1 MPLSERNFPRLD
13 AFGDPLPEQAHSRCG
28 TVRFWHAPD
37 LEGFPRG
44 VVAQAFSE
52 DSRRLV
58 TVGDSTARVWNLEDG
73 RELLSLRGDS
83 ERINA
88 VLYLPDERIVT
99 GSDGGTVRLWDA
111 RGGAELRCWGG
122 LGTAV
127 RSLALSPDGRTM
139 LAGTQH
145 PTGFVVFD
153 LERGE
158 EVRRVELEGS
168 PGSAEWLVFSPDG
181 GSLVVLENSNEPMR
195 LSMFDTADW
204 RPRWSVPGDAE
215 CSPPWACFTSDG
227 AFIRCKQTGPG
238 LRSILRTYD
247 ARTGE
252 CVGEVERRSSGS
264 ASQLLPDGRQVRIL
278 NRRLLFTRGEAL
290 DEWVELPSSYGCAG
304 WRFAISPDGRWAS
317 FAKRESW
324 ALLLVDLQT
333 RREVPGPAHRNAVE
347 QLTFSSD
354 GRHLLTASADG
365 TVRVWDRDSGREV
378 RRESLPLDWTHVHV
392 RGGRAF
398 MLLPQN
404 GGMRLSGL
412 IGGADVELEERCSN
426 DSSTVWSDDMGML
439 AESESWYEHRW
450 IRVVDARTGRPLWRK
465 DLAPEDLALCALSR
479 LGRLGIISRRC
490 PPPGDNT
497 VELRLVDLEK
507 DEWLSSVHVS
517 KGNRFLAITPDDK
530 WVVLQREYKTL
541 LLVELES
548 PNRQVRLDVPDFTFA
563 VTCSRDGLLV
573 ATGDVAG
580 RVRVWS
586 REGTLL
592 AMLEGHAHS
601 VSALAFSE
609 DGAFLASSGGDTV
622 ALIWPRS
629 AWTQSSADSE
639 VTMPSASA

>member
-1 MPLSERNFPRLD
+1 MT
-13 AFGDPLPEQAHSRCG
+13 H
-28 TVRFWHAPD
+28 
-37 LEGFPRG
+37 
-44 VVAQAFSE
+44 AFSE

-58 TVGDSTARVWNLEDG
+58 TSGDSTTRVWNLEDG

-83 ERINA
+83 RRVNA

-99 GSDGGTVRLWDA
+99 GSDGGTMRLWDA
-111 RGGAELRCWGG
+111 RSGAELRRWEG
-122 LGTAV
+122 LGTDI
-127 RSLALSPDGRTM
+127 RSLARSPDGRM
-139 LAGTQH
+139 LLAGTQY
-145 PTGFVVFD
+145 PSGFVVFD
-153 LERGE
+153 LEREE
-158 EVRRVELEGS
+158 EVRRVQLEDS

-181 GSLVVLENSNEPMR
+181 GSLLVLENSNEPFR
-195 LSMFDTADW
+195 LSVFDTANW
-204 RPRWSVPGDAE
+204 SPRWSVQGDAE
-215 CSPPWACFTSDG
+215 CGPPWVHFTPEG
-227 AFIRCKQTGPG
+227 AFIRCKQSGAG
-238 LRSILRTYD
+238 LRRIVRTYD

-252 CVGEVERRSSGS
+252 CVGDVEQRVSSS

-290 DEWVELPSSYGCAG
+290 EEWLELPSSYGCAG
-304 WRFAISPDGRWAS
+304 WSFVISPDGRWAS

-324 ALLLVDLQT
+324 AHLLVDLQT
-333 RREVPGPAHRNAVE
+333 RREVPGPAHRHGVE

-354 GRHLLTASADG
+354 GRHLLTAAGDG

-378 RRESLPLDWTHVHV
+378 RRESFASEGACVHV
-392 RGGRAF
+392 RGGRVF
-398 MLLPQN
+398 RLLPQH

-412 IGGADVELEERCSN
+412 LGGADVELEERCSN
-426 DSSTVWSDDMGML
+426 GSSTVWSDDMGML

-465 DLAPEDLALCALSR
+465 DLAPEDLALRVLSR
-479 LGRLGIISRRC
+479 SGRLGVISRRC

-517 KGNRFLAITPDDK
+517 KGNRFRALTPDDK
-530 WVVLQREYKTL
+530 WVVLQKEYGHV
-541 LLVELES
+541 LLVELEH
-548 PNRQVRLDVPDFTFA
+548 PYRQVRLEVPDPTFA
-563 VTCSRDGLLV
+563 VTCSPDGLLV

-592 AMLEGHAHS
+592 ATLEGHAHS
-601 VSALAFSE
+601 VGALAFSE
-609 DGAFLASSGGDTV
+609 DGAFLASGSHDAV

-629 AWTQSSADSE
+629 AWTQSSVDSE